1 MGGRAEE
8 QIGRA
13 VQALVKRDEQI
24 AEQVIAD
31 DATIDQDEI
40 GIDELAFLILARR
53 QPVASDLRFVML
65 ALKVVTDLERI
76 GDLAV
81 NIAKRVRDL
90 SRFPVSPMQDR
101 IELLAQRV
109 LGALQLALDAFVHAD
124 AERAEKVIE
133 GDRDIDALNMHVIA
147 DVISGGDAEDVH
159 AVARALALS
168 SVSRYLERIGDHATN
183 IAEMVIYF
191 VRGRDVRHHWPRP
204 RG

>member
-1 MGGRAEE
+1 
-8 QIGRA
+8 
-13 VQALVKRDEQI
+13 V
-24 AEQVIAD
+24 
-31 DATIDQDEI
+31 
-40 GIDELAFLILARR
+40 
-53 QPVASDLRFVML
+53 S
-65 ALKVVTDLERI
+65 
-76 GDLAV
+76 
-81 NIAKRVRDL
+81 DL
-90 SRFPVSPMQDR
+90 SRFAPSEAQAR
-101 IELLAQRV
+101 IAELSSRV

-124 AERAEKVIE
+124 AERAERVIE

-147 DVISGGDAEDVH
+147 DVISGDGGDVA